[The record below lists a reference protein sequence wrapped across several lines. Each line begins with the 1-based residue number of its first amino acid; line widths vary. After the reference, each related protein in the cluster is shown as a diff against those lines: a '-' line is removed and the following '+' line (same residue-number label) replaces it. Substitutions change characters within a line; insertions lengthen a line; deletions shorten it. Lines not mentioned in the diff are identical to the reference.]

1 MSYTELSILFIV
13 LIVLSIWILS
23 EIILFRCIK
32 KSKNYNSIWL
42 VLNIVLP
49 IIGFIIYK
57 LTHKNID
64 KK

>member
-1 MSYTELSILFIV
+1 MSYTELIILFIV

-23 EIILFRCIK
+23 ELMLFRCIK
-32 KSKNYNSIWL
+32 KSKNYNSLWL

-64 KK
+64 KQ